1 MPSTNLFEQPCLDGF
16 RVTKALTPLT
26 LGVVLLTLM
35 GTPADAQ
42 SLTIQSPS
50 STTHVYGSPIPSP
63 VPVVPGTNYP
73 SSLSPYNSGN
83 YNYGYSNYNY
93 GYSNY
98 NYGYGNYPSVSRPRR
113 TVIRNST
120 LINPTVINSRITD
133 SVLVDP
139 VIINSPG
146 YPRGVFQQPPVI
158 YNPSGIDI
166 RIGF

>member
-1 MPSTNLFEQPCLDGF
+1 MPSRHSSQQPCLNGF

-26 LGVVLLTLM
+26 LGVILLTLM

-42 SLTIQSPS
+42 SLMIQSPP

-83 YNYGYSNYNY
+83 YNYNYSNYNY

-98 NYGYGNYPSVSRPRR
+98 PSAIRPRR

-120 LINPTVINSRITD
+120 LINPTVINSTITD

-146 YPRGVFQQPPVI
+146 YPGAIYQQPPVI

>member
-1 MPSTNLFEQPCLDGF
+1 MPFKHSFQQACLNRF

-42 SLTIQSPS
+42 SRIIQPPS

-63 VPVVPGTNYP
+63 VPVVPGTSYP
-73 SSLSPYNSGN
+73 SSLSPHNFG
-83 YNYGYSNYNY
+83 NYNY

-98 NYGYGNYPSVSRPRR
+98 NYGYGNYPSVIRPRR

-120 LINPTVINSRITD
+120 LINPTVINSTITD

-146 YPRGVFQQPPVI
+146 YPRGVVQQPPVI
-158 YNPSGIDI
+158 YNPSGINI